1 MLEIVKSGGW
11 LMVPI
16 ILCSV
21 VALAISAERAWA
33 LQKRRICPTHLL
45 AQIWSW
51 IKKKELNK
59 EKIKQLQAGSPLGR
73 ILAAG
78 LNNRQHERAVMKEV
92 IEEAGRQE
100 VLELERF
107 LNTLGTIAVITPLL
121 GLLGTVIGMIKVFT
135 AITLQGVGNAADL
148 SGGISEALITTAA
161 GMAVAIP
168 SLIFYR
174 YYQRKVDELVILME
188 HESLKLV
195 EVLMGLRER
204 DGTEEDPF

>member
-16 ILCSV
+16 ILSSI

-45 AQIWSW
+45 AQIWGW

-59 EKIKQLQAGSPLGR
+59 EKIKQLQANSPLGR

-78 LNNRQHERAVMKEV
+78 LNNRHHERAVMKEV

-100 VLELERF
+100 VIELERF

>member
-78 LNNRQHERAVMKEV
+78 LNNRHHERAVMKEV

-100 VLELERF
+100 VIELERF

-168 SLIFYR
+168 ALIFYR